1 MSSIGFVHQIIQ
13 IIQIVSCQFT
23 PLIASAP
30 SAEPIPPG
38 RQAEAPS
45 AWRRLRYRRGV
56 SSRATVRPSFAVRFA
71 VPWTDDAVAP
81 AVFAFRQNKVDIRV
95 VDNPFYTC
103 RPNSGSKR
111 CFLERS
117 ALWNREEVSA
127 MLIIDWNAALRT
139 LPVLHL
145 NSN

>member
-1 MSSIGFVHQIIQ
+1 MY
-13 IIQIVSCQFT
+13 
-23 PLIASAP
+23 PASA
-30 SAEPIPPG
+30 
-38 RQAEAPS
+38 
-45 AWRRLRYRRGV
+45 
-56 SSRATVRPSFAVRFA
+56 RPSFAVRFA

>member
-1 MSSIGFVHQIIQ
+1 MY
-13 IIQIVSCQFT
+13 
-23 PLIASAP
+23 PASA
-30 SAEPIPPG
+30 
-38 RQAEAPS
+38 
-45 AWRRLRYRRGV
+45 
-56 SSRATVRPSFAVRFA
+56 RPSFAVRFA

-127 MLIIDWNAALRT
+127 MLIIDWNAALRSPEPSSPRQIPDT
-139 LPVLHL
+139 YMYKKSTSSITPPCSLFTGLQVEMVGCRCVGSPQQC
-145 NSN
+145 SRR